1 MKNYRRSRSIKYLL
15 IGVLLIGIFGYFNR
29 VTITQKILSLT
40 TQSQVTNLDIETDKK
55 NQSQQLSNQNF
66 DGQHVVTVNNNQP
79 TFSKKDL
86 MKNETG
92 WQKLSNLD
100 WLGRPQVANALLN
113 KKLMPPAQKYK
124 ARERLTIKTPGYHA
138 IKTGNNQTDW
148 LYNRSHLIGYQFTG
162 LNNEAKN
169 LITGT
174 RQLNADSRKD
184 AQSMVTFETEVADYL
199 KQTDSHY
206 VRYQVE
212 PIYRNVE
219 LVPRGVHM
227 MGQSIDDDN
236 IKFNVYIF
244 NVQDGWNINYLNGA
258 ATKLN
263 Q

>member
-1 MKNYRRSRSIKYLL
+1 MKNYRRGRLTKKILV
-15 IGVLLIGIFGYFNR
+15 IIVILIGIAYFNR
-29 VTITQKILSLT
+29 VKIIQKIVSLG
-40 TQSQVTNLDIETDKK
+40 TQSPIVNIDKQS
-55 NQSQQLSNQNF
+55 NQKTENEQLSDLNF
-66 DGQHVVTVNNNQP
+66 SGQSVVPVNDNQP
-79 TFSKKDL
+79 TFTADDL
-86 MKNETG
+86 KSSNSG

-124 ARERLTIKTPGYHA
+124 ARERLTVKTPGYHA
-138 IKTGNNQTDW
+138 IKTGTNQTDW

-162 LNNEAKN
+162 LNNESKN

-199 KQTDSHY
+199 KQSGNHY

-236 IKFNVYIF
+236 VKFNVYIF
-244 NVQDGWNINYLNGA
+244 NVQDGWKINYLNGA
-258 ATKLN
+258 ATQLN

>member
-1 MKNYRRSRSIKYLL
+1 MKNYKRGRLARKILVVIVIL
-15 IGVLLIGIFGYFNR
+15 IGLVYFNR
-29 VTITQKILSLT
+29 VVIMQKIVSLC
-40 TQSQVTNLDIETDKK
+40 TQTSVISIDNK
-55 NQSQQLSNQNF
+55 SQQANTSDKLTDLSFN
-66 DGQHVVTVNNNQP
+66 GQSVITVNNNQP

-86 MKNETG
+86 IKDETG
-92 WQKLSNLD
+92 WQNLSNLD
-100 WLGRPQVANALLN
+100 WLGRPQVADALLN

-199 KQTDSHY
+199 KQSDSHY

-236 IKFNVYIF
+236 VKFNVYIF
-244 NVQDGWNINYLNGA
+244 NVQDGWNINYLNGT
-258 ATKLN
+258 ATILN
-263 Q
+263 K

>member
-1 MKNYRRSRSIKYLL
+1 MKNYKRGRLARKILIFIIILL
-15 IGVLLIGIFGYFNR
+15 GIAYFNR
-29 VTITQKILSLT
+29 ITIIQKLVSLG
-40 TQSQVTNLDIETDKK
+40 TQSPIVNIDKQTNQK
-55 NQSQQLSNQNF
+55 NQNDQLADQNF
-66 DGQHVVTVNNNQP
+66 AGQSVVTVNDNQP
-79 TFSKKDL
+79 TFTTNE
-86 MKNETG
+86 MKSSNSG
-92 WQKLSNLD
+92 WQRLSNLD

-124 ARERLTIKTPGYHA
+124 ARERLTVKTPGYQA
-138 IKTGNNQTDW
+138 IKTGTNQTDW

-162 LNNEAKN
+162 LNNESKN
-169 LITGT
+169 IISGT

-184 AQSMVTFETEVADYL
+184 AQSMVTFETEVAGYL
-199 KQTDSHY
+199 KQSENNY

-227 MGQSIDDDN
+227 MAQSLGNDD

-244 NVQDGWNINYLNGA
+244 NVQDGWEINYLNGNA
-258 ATKLN
+258 KKL

>member
-1 MKNYRRSRSIKYLL
+1 MKNYKRGRLVRKIL
-15 IGVLLIGIFGYFNR
+15 IVVTILIGIAYFNR
-29 VTITQKILSLT
+29 VTIIQKIVSLGTQAPIISIDKQTNQRNENEKLSDLNFSG
-40 TQSQVTNLDIETDKK
+40 QS
-55 NQSQQLSNQNF
+55 
-66 DGQHVVTVNNNQP
+66 VVPVNDNQP
-79 TFSKKDL
+79 TFTKDDL
-86 MKNETG
+86 ISSNSG

-100 WLGRPQVANALLN
+100 WLGRPQVAHALLN

-199 KQTDSHY
+199 KQSDSHY

-227 MGQSIDDDN
+227 MGQSIDDDTV
-236 IKFNVYIF
+236 KFNVYIF
-244 NVQDGWNINYLNGA
+244 NVQDGWNINYLNGT
-258 ATKLN
+258 ATILN
-263 Q
+263 K

>member
-1 MKNYRRSRSIKYLL
+1 MKNYTRGRLARKILVVIVIL
-15 IGVLLIGIFGYFNR
+15 IGLVYFNR
-29 VTITQKILSLT
+29 VVIMQKIVSLC
-40 TQSQVTNLDIETDKK
+40 TQTSVISIDNK
-55 NQSQQLSNQNF
+55 SQQANTSDKLTDLSFN
-66 DGQHVVTVNNNQP
+66 GQSVITVNNNQP

-86 MKNETG
+86 IKDETG
-92 WQKLSNLD
+92 WQNLSNLD

-199 KQTDSHY
+199 KQSDSHY

-227 MGQSIDDDN
+227 MGQSIDDDS

-263 Q
+263 K

>member
-1 MKNYRRSRSIKYLL
+1 MKNYKRGRLARKIL
-15 IGVLLIGIFGYFNR
+15 IIVAILIGIVYFNR
-29 VTITQKILSLT
+29 VTIIQKIVSLG
-40 TQSQVTNLDIETDKK
+40 TQSPIVNIDKQTNQK
-55 NQSQQLSNQNF
+55 NENEQLSDLNF
-66 DGQHVVTVNNNQP
+66 SGQSVVPVNDNQP
-79 TFSKKDL
+79 TFSTDDL
-86 MKNETG
+86 KPSNSG

-124 ARERLTIKTPGYHA
+124 ARERLTVKTPGYHA
-138 IKTGNNQTDW
+138 IKTGTNQTDW

-162 LNNEAKN
+162 LNNESKN

-199 KQTDSHY
+199 KLSENNY
-206 VRYQVE
+206 VRYQVT
-212 PIYRNVE
+212 PIHKNVE

-227 MGQSIDDDN
+227 MAQSLGNDDV
-236 IKFNVYIF
+236 KFNVYIF
-244 NVQDGWNINYLNGA
+244 NVQDGWKINYLNGNA
-258 ATKLN
+258 ETL